1 MGAIG
6 YTFLS
11 ASIFTSP
18 LENNLLLSK
27 QKYASMKSL
36 CYVAVVSR
44 NPSKLSRVSC
54 KLSGSGIEEKP
65 TSING
70 VSNSKNRME
79 EYNTAMKSMMRNPY
93 EYHHD
98 LGGFLSRLQK

>member
-98 LGGFLSRLQK
+98 LGGFLSHLQK